1 VLWAYKRLM
10 NCRLQDHCITKQHL
24 SKALLTPVL
33 LSAGVQLLSLKVP
46 QELQDE
52 EESTQ
57 GPMDQGIQ
65 EIDRQRAC
73 RGDPFT

>member
-1 VLWAYKRLM
+1 MLWAYKRLM

-65 EIDRQRAC
+65 EVGRQRAC